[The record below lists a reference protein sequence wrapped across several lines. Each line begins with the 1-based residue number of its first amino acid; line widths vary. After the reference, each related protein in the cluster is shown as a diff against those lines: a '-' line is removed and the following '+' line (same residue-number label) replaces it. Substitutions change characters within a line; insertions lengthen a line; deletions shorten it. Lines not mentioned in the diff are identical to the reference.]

1 MQKSKKV
8 GIVTHW
14 EAAVVEENISLL
26 ELAKLSLLLILL
38 DGIAD
43 LIGRNLVLFPVGGL
57 MIKEMNTAHEWDEK
71 NSTSVSFST
80 SQQEDTCTIIKNMC
94 SVWA

>member
-1 MQKSKKV
+1 LKNEEKWMQTSKKI

-57 MIKEMNTAHEWDEK
+57 MIKEMNTHEWDEK
-71 NSTSVSFST
+71 NDTSVSFST
-80 SQQEDTCTIIKNMC
+80 S
-94 SVWA
+94 